1 MHTIKTDI
9 KRSLYNLPFG
19 IASLVTLLTV
29 ILGSGFQM
37 LFPKGASEGLAPY
50 YHSML
55 VETGLASGVMLM
67 LVPILCTLPYT
78 TAFLEDYTSGYLRF
92 YLLRSEKEAY
102 IKGKLLAVFLSGGL
116 CFFAGTIAA
125 YFLLDLIYSPMELL
139 DTGMVSPFLSIFT
152 KALLYMIAGG
162 FWASVGFWFANLTL
176 SRYMAYA
183 APFVLFHVLVILQ
196 ERYFLDLYVLNPKEW
211 LTVTQ
216 AWPLGAW
223 GVMIM
228 LLLLSFI
235 IMILNFSVMERRVN
249 LG

>member
-1 MHTIKTDI
+1 METIKVDI

-19 IASLVTLLTV
+19 IASLVTLLIV
-29 ILGSGFQM
+29 ILGAGFQM
-37 LFPKGASEGLAPY
+37 LFPEGAADGLAPY

-55 VETGLASGVMLM
+55 VDTGLASDIKLM
-67 LVPILCTLPYT
+67 LVPVLSTLPYT

-116 CFFAGTIAA
+116 CLFVGIITS
-125 YFLLDLIYSPMELL
+125 YFLLYLFFSPMELL
-139 DTGMVSPFLSIFT
+139 DTEMVSPFLGILT
-152 KALLYMIAGG
+152 KALLFLVAGG
-162 FWASVGFWFANLTL
+162 FWSSVGFWFANLTL

-183 APFVLFHVLVILQ
+183 APFVIDHVLVILQ
-196 ERYFLDLYVLNPKEW
+196 ERYFLNLYVLNPKEW

-216 AWPLGAW
+216 PWPLGAW

-235 IMILNFSVMERRVN
+235 IMTLNFNQMEARVN
-249 LG
+249 HG